1 MASSSSHNGIKNEL
15 YKELWMA
22 CAGPLVDIPVQ
33 GERVFYFPQGHI
45 EQLELEDSMSD
56 ELMNQQI
63 SKLDLPYKMLCRV
76 INFDLKVE
84 PETDE
89 VYAIIRLHPFQEVVH
104 DTARYGHPP
113 LEEPK
118 LSFRSFCKILTTS
131 DTGSAFSVPKKLAE
145 NCLPPL
151 DMSQPQPKQELI
163 LKDLHGRTWH
173 FTHVYRG
180 NPRRQVITAGWTT
193 FVASK
198 RLVAGDALI
207 FVRAW
212 PFVVRLHKYVV
223 ANAINFAGSN
233 IMMKLASEED
243 SHIEIRHTGV
253 ALEETDISEEWPGST
268 WRSIKVRW
276 KKVVDQRSTIRLP
289 ERVSRWLLELAEDG
303 RSNVRELEAGS
314 SWSRHKRLRIYE
326 HGPMSHGGNANW
338 GESVHA
344 IPWSSTGLV
353 DEGKECENPQVLRL
367 FGVDIQLVPYSSGH
381 VMVQAQGNDLVQTVD
396 LSLLEGYEE
405 LKKELEKIF
414 KIKGELHG
422 HQKWE
427 VVYEDGDGDLLVLAD
442 KPWK

>member
-1 MASSSSHNGIKNEL
+1 
-15 YKELWMA
+15 
-22 CAGPLVDIPVQ
+22 
-33 GERVFYFPQGHI
+33 
-45 EQLELEDSMSD
+45 
-56 ELMNQQI
+56 
-63 SKLDLPYKMLCRV
+63 
-76 INFDLKVE
+76 
-84 PETDE
+84 
-89 VYAIIRLHPFQEVVH
+89 
-104 DTARYGHPP
+104 
-113 LEEPK
+113 
-118 LSFRSFCKILTTS
+118 
-131 DTGSAFSVPKKLAE
+131 
-145 NCLPPL
+145 
-151 DMSQPQPKQELI
+151 MSQPQPKQELI

-207 FVRAW
+207 FVRHSNNELGIGIKRFRQQIPSTSSILSRENMHTGVLACASHALYTNKE
-212 PFVVRLHKYVV
+212 FVVYY
-223 ANAINFAGSN
+223 NP
-233 IMMKLASEED
+233 
-243 SHIEIRHTGV
+243 RHTGV

-442 KPWK
+442 KPW